1 MIKEFQVYYDSEGR
15 RIFPYY
21 LGFENL
27 LSSQLTNF
35 SNAINSQC
43 KYNNFFS
50 LSEYLDV
57 SQETQF
63 RKFRF
68 YLELLNNLK
77 SISIYPGLF
86 ITNCNLLYDENH
98 LIKDLNLKFD
108 LDDLLLFS
116 KIRKELITINRV
128 ERI

>member
-1 MIKEFQVYYDSEGR
+1 MIKEFQIYYDNTVWKR
-15 RIFPYY
+15 FPFY
-21 LGFENL
+21 LGFESL

-43 KYNNFFS
+43 RYNDSFS
-50 LSEYLDV
+50 LSDYLDV

-68 YLELLNNLK
+68 YLDLFNNAK
-77 SISIYPGLF
+77 SIYPGLT
-86 ITNCNLLYDENH
+86 IVNCNLLYDVNN
-98 LIKDLNLKFD
+98 LIKNLNLKFD
-108 LDDLLLFS
+108 LNDPLLFS

-128 ERI
+128 ENLK